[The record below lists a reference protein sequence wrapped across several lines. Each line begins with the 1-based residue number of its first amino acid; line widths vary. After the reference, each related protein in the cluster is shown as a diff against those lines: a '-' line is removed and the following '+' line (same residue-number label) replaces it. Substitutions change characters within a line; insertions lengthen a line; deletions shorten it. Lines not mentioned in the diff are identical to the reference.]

1 MEGYF
6 WDLEFDQNNYCA
18 GFSRRQNI
26 LTGNGIIILT
36 ATNAAG
42 FTKIKAWDAGF
53 FCLSVRNSGK

>member
-6 WDLEFDQNNYCA
+6 WDLEFDQNILRDSVEGKN
-18 GFSRRQNI
+18 NI

-42 FTKIKAWDAGF
+42 FTKI
-53 FCLSVRNSGK
+53 